1 MRALNW
7 DLMQIQKRNRDGSYA
22 TRRARAHALAQAA
35 NTLHGLGYKGLRATG
50 LRGKHVDALVREWL
64 RQGLSPGTVK
74 NRMAHL
80 RWWAQHVGKPGVV
93 HRDNS
98 AYGIGER
105 RYVTNEDRSREL
117 PREKLDLV
125 GDRHVRMSLRLQA
138 AFGLRRE
145 ESIKF
150 VPSFADRGDVVVLR
164 PSWTKGGKGREIP
177 VLDEGQRRVLDDARR
192 LARGGALIPPG
203 RDYRVQR
210 RLYERQTSEAGLNRM
225 HGLRHAYAQR
235 RYEEL
240 VGWKAPV
247 NGGPSR
253 RTLAGP
259 LRDADWQARLRIAR
273 ELGHERGDVISV
285 YIGN

>member
-1 MRALNW
+1 M
-7 DLMQIQKRNRDGSYA
+7 
-22 TRRARAHALAQAA
+22 
-35 NTLHGLGYKGLRATG
+35 
-50 LRGKHVDALVREWL
+50 
-64 RQGLSPGTVK
+64 
-74 NRMAHL
+74 
-80 RWWAQHVGKPGVV
+80 V

-105 RYVTNEDRSREL
+105 RYVTNEDRSRDL
-117 PREKLDLV
+117 PREKLDLIV
-125 GDRHVRMSLRLQA
+125 DRHVRMSLRLQA

-150 VPSFADRGDVVVLR
+150 VPSYADRGDVVVLK

-177 VLDEGQRRVLDDARR
+177 VLDADQRRVLDDARR

-210 RLYERQTSEAGLNRM
+210 RLYEQETSEAGLNRM

-253 RTLAGP
+253 RALAGP
-259 LRDADWQARLRIAR
+259 LRDADWQARLRIAH
-273 ELGHERGDVISV
+273 ELGHERGDVVSV

>member
-7 DLMQIQKRNRDGSYA
+7 DLLQIQMRNRDGSYA

-35 NTLHGLGYKGLRATG
+35 NALHALGYKGLRATG

-64 RQGLSPGTVK
+64 RQDLSAGTIK

-80 RWWAQHVGKPGVV
+80 RWWAARVGKPGVV
-93 HRDNS
+93 HRDND
-98 AYGIGER
+98 AYGIGRR
-105 RYVTNEDRSREL
+105 RYVTYEDRSRGLE
-117 PREKLDLV
+117 RDKLDLIA
-125 GDRHVRMSLRLQA
+125 DRHVRMSLRLQA

-150 VPSFADRGDVVVLR
+150 VPAFADRGDFIALK
-164 PSWTKGGKGREIP
+164 PSWTKGGKGREMP
-177 VLDEGQRRVLDDARR
+177 VLNDGQRRVLEVARR
-192 LARGGALIPPG
+192 LVGGGALIPPG
-203 RDYRVQR
+203 RNYREQR
-210 RLYERQTSEAGLNRM
+210 KLYERQTGDAGLNRM

-240 VGWKAPV
+240 AGWKAPV

-253 RTLAGP
+253 RALVGP
-259 LRDADWQARLRIAR
+259 MRDIDWKARLTIAR
-273 ELGHERGDVISV
+273 ELGHERGDVVGV
-285 YIGN
+285 YVGT